1 MPPPPAEELKRISE
15 VLSFKSNRTN
25 LLDGDYYY
33 DEEGDDFEEEF
44 RRRRRNGTPKNIAFP
59 RDQIVTKKKLE
70 EVNKSGLII
79 KIYIALHELGAFFS
93 PEIKIEGGREPP
105 LLLLLQQLQGPGTR

>member
-25 LLDGDYYY
+25 LLEGDYYD
-33 DEEGDDFEEEF
+33 DEEEDDFEEEEF

-70 EVNKSGLII
+70 EVNKSG
-79 KIYIALHELGAFFS
+79 F
-93 PEIKIEGGREPP
+93 
-105 LLLLLQQLQGPGTR
+105 

>member
-25 LLDGDYYY
+25 LLEGDYYY
-33 DEEGDDFEEEF
+33 DEEDDFEEEF

-70 EVNKSGLII
+70 EVNKSGFFK
-79 KIYIALHELGAFFS
+79 KICI
-93 PEIKIEGGREPP
+93 
-105 LLLLLQQLQGPGTR
+105 T